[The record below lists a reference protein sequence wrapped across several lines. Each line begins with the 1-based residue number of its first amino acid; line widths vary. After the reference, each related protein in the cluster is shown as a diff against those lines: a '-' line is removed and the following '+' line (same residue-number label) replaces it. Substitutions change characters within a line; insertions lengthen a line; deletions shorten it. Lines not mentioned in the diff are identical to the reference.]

1 MSKRYSILVGLVL
14 AAPSVMAQGVGIGTG
29 TTAPAAS
36 AMLEVASTTKGLLI
50 PRLTTAQ
57 RTAISSPAQGLL
69 VYQTDG
75 TQPGFYYNTSA
86 TTTASWLWLPDKAS
100 AGDNLGN
107 GTATTAVK
115 LNGNTLSN
123 NGTGGFSLDNSG
135 NATLTGNSTVT
146 GNSSVA
152 GSSTVAGSSAVTGN
166 STVAGNS
173 AVAGN
178 GSVAGT
184 LAVGNTTA
192 NASAALDISST
203 TKGLLPPRMTM
214 AQRSAI
220 GTPPVGLLIIQTDN
234 TPGLYQ
240 YTATGWASVGAGNY
254 TAESSSVN
262 AAPTTAV
269 TVNPAVTNL
278 VYSNNGVA
286 NGTVTLGTGT
296 EGQRLVIVNND
307 SDYLTV
313 VSSSGTGNILS
324 RYAARYIYTNG
335 AWRRES

>member
-1 MSKRYSILVGLVL
+1 MFKHYSILAGLVL
-14 AAPSVMAQGVGIGTG
+14 AAPSVLAQGVGIGTG

-86 TTTASWLWLPDKAS
+86 TATASWLWLPDKAS

-123 NGTGGFSLDNSG
+123 NGTGGFGLDNAG

-146 GNSSVA
+146 GSSTVAGNSTIAGNSSVA
-152 GSSTVAGSSAVTGN
+152 GSSTVT
-166 STVAGNS
+166 GNS

-184 LAVGNTTA
+184 LVVGTTTA
-192 NASAALDISST
+192 NASAALDITST
-203 TKGLLPPRMTM
+203 TKGLLPPRLTRN
-214 AQRSAI
+214 QRDLMS
-220 GTPPVGLLIIQTDN
+220 TPPVGLLIIQTDN

-254 TAESSSVN
+254 TAESSSATN
-262 AAPTTAV
+262 APTTAV
-269 TVNPAVTNL
+269 TVNPGVTNM
-278 VYSNNGVA
+278 VYNNNGVS
-286 NGTVTLGTGT
+286 NGTVTLGTGA

-307 SDYLTV
+307 NDFLTV

-324 RYAARYIYTNG
+324 KYAARYIYTNG

>member
-1 MSKRYSILVGLVL
+1 MSKRYLILAGLVL
-14 AAPSVMAQGVGIGTG
+14 AAAGARAQGVGIGTG
-29 TTAPAAS
+29 TAAPAAS

-107 GTATTAVK
+107 GTATSAVK

-123 NGTGGFSLDNSG
+123 NGTGGLSITDAGQVTITGNSIVTG
-135 NATLTGNSTVT
+135 NSTVNGSGTIAGNSTVT
-146 GNSSVA
+146 GN
-152 GSSTVAGSSAVTGN
+152 
-166 STVAGNS
+166 
-173 AVAGN
+173 
-178 GSVAGT
+178 GSVGGT
-184 LAVGNTTA
+184 LAVGAATPDA
-192 NASAALDISST
+192 KAALDVSST
-203 TKGLLPPRMTM
+203 SKGLLPPRLTL
-214 AQRSAI
+214 AQRASM
-220 GTPPVGLLIIQTDN
+220 GVPTVGMLIVQTDN

-240 YTATGWASVGAGNY
+240 YTTNGWASVGTG
-254 TAESSSVN
+254 ESSS
-262 AAPTTAV
+262 ATPAPTTPV
-269 TVNPAVTNL
+269 TVNPTVTNL
-278 VYSNNGVA
+278 VYTDNGSGTT
-286 NGTVTLGTGT
+286 GTVTLGTGS

-307 SDYLTV
+307 GNYLTV
-313 VSSSGTGNILS
+313 VSGSGTGNILS
-324 RYAARYIYTNG
+324 RYAARYLYTNG

>member
-1 MSKRYSILVGLVL
+1 MMNKHYLIMVGLLL
-14 AAPSVMAQGVGIGTG
+14 AAPAARAQGVGIGTG
-29 TTAPAAS
+29 STAPAAT
-36 AMLEVASTTKGLLI
+36 AMLEIASTSKGLLI
-50 PRLTTAQ
+50 PRLTAAQ

-75 TQPGFYYNTSA
+75 IQPGFYYNTSA
-86 TTTASWLWLPDKAS
+86 TATATWLWLPDKAS

-123 NGTGGFSLDNSG
+123 NGTGGISIVDAG
-135 NATLTGNSTVT
+135 HVTIAGNST
-146 GNSSVA
+146 
-152 GSSTVAGSSAVTGN
+152 VTGN

-173 AVAGN
+173 AVTGN

-184 LAVGNTTA
+184 LAVGATTPDPK
-192 NASAALDISST
+192 AALDISST
-203 TKGLLPPRMTM
+203 TKGLLPPRLSL
-214 AQRSAI
+214 AQRNSM
-220 GTPPVGLLIIQTDN
+220 GTPTVGMLIVQTDN

-254 TAESSSVN
+254 TAESTTS
-262 AAPTTAV
+262 ATAPTSAV
-269 TVNPAVTNL
+269 TVNPAATNIL
-278 VYSNNGVA
+278 YNDNASAN
-286 NGTVTLGTGT
+286 NGTVTLGAGT
-296 EGQRLVIVNND
+296 EGQRLVIINND
-307 SDYLTV
+307 NGYLTV

-324 RYAARYIYTNG
+324 KYAARYIYTNS

>member
-1 MSKRYSILVGLVL
+1 MNKLYPLLAGLVL
-14 AAPSVMAQGVGIGTG
+14 AAPCALAQGVGIGTG
-29 TTAPAAS
+29 TTAPAAT
-36 AMLEVASTTKGLLI
+36 AMLEIASTSKGLLI

-86 TTTASWLWLPDKAS
+86 TSTASWLWLPDKAS

-123 NGTGGFSLDNSG
+123 NGTGGFSIDNSG
-135 NATLTGNSTVT
+135 NATLTGSSVVT
-146 GNSSVA
+146 GALV
-152 GSSTVAGSSAVTGN
+152 V
-166 STVAGNS
+166 
-173 AVAGN
+173 
-178 GSVAGT
+178 GT
-184 LAVGNTTA
+184 TAANA
-192 NASAALDISST
+192 NASAALDVAST
-203 TKGLLPPRMTM
+203 TKGLLPPRMTN
-214 AQRSAI
+214 AQRSLISA
-220 GTPPVGLLIIQTDN
+220 PPVGLLIIQTDN

-262 AAPTTAV
+262 NAPTAAT
-269 TVNPAVTNL
+269 TVNPAVTNI
-278 VYSNNGVA
+278 VYTNNA
-286 NGTVTLGTGT
+286 ATNGIVTLGTGT

-307 SDYLTV
+307 NEYLSV
-313 VSSSGTGNILS
+313 VSASGTGNILS
-324 RYAARYIYTNG
+324 KYAARYIYTNG
-335 AWRRES
+335 GWRRES